1 MREFGLP
8 GACCAE
14 RRLRPARSAED
25 LQAENGAASQALDRE
40 RDGLIARR
48 EYPVISLDSKG
59 RLQGSKNGT

>member
-1 MREFGLP
+1 
-8 GACCAE
+8 
-14 RRLRPARSAED
+14 LRPARSAED

-40 RDGLIARR
+40 RDGLIAHR